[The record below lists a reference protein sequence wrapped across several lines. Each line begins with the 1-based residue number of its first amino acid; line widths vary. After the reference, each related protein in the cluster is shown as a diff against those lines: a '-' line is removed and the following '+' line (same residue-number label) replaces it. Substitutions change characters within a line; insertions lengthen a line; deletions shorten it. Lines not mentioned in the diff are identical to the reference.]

1 MATGK
6 SGSFTFQDA
15 SKYFTW
21 RVEWA
26 ETYDIETNSS
36 TVRVTGI
43 YIQSRSYTNSLG
55 TWWANA
61 VLKINGVT
69 VCEMNVKTPT
79 HYIHGMY
86 DVNKDCELTAY
97 GSGTPKDK
105 WVSAPIVHN
114 SDGTKS
120 ITISIE
126 YNPAN
131 SGSIYLYRDSNP
143 LTVTFGAVQSSTIQ
157 LTTIPRASSITSV
170 GAVTLGKACNVKWTP
185 MSKSFSYK
193 LKFSLGGWSYTTNAI
208 IPNTTAAYTYTGY
221 VIPMEVANQ
230 ITGSPNGTMTVELYT
245 YSASG
250 EQIGNADSKKV
261 TATVPDNQDTR
272 PDVSLN
278 LAPVSELEVPFNEL
292 YIQNLTRVSSDI
304 TADGKY
310 GASIDLLQ
318 MVIGGSVYGE
328 PYVSSYISQTGD
340 VAVTAKA
347 IDSRGYVGQA
357 QQTIHVIPYAKPA
370 IIPAEG
376 EIGIVCV
383 RCDEAGNIGSGT
395 SLKIKAKR
403 SYSHVIS
410 NGEQL
415 NFCQFRYRCNGGG
428 WVTIPADGDEIDTV
442 IPGVVVSTTTA
453 YTIEVGVV
461 DTLGYD
467 SSAIIIVP
475 SDHVDFHL
483 REGGYGAAFGEYA
496 QDANVVAVAENWEL
510 KVKGRATV
518 SGSNV
523 VTDATLID
531 KVYPVGSVYMSINNV
546 NPAAFLG
553 GAWEQIDGLTVYA
566 WKRTN

>member
-157 LTTIPRASSITSV
+157 LTTIPRASTITSV

-208 IPNTTAAYTYTGY
+208 TPNTTAAYTYTGY
-221 VIPMEVANQ
+221 VIPMAVAGQ

-328 PYVSSYISQTGD
+328 PYVSGYISQTGD

-370 IIPAEG
+370 IVPADG

-475 SDHVDFHL
+475 SDQVEFHL
-483 REGGYGAAFGEYA
+483 REGGDGAAFGEYA
-496 QDANVVAVAENWEL
+496 QEAKVLAVAENWEL

-518 SGSNV
+518 GGSNV

-531 KVYPVGSVYMSINNV
+531 KIYPVGSVYMSINNV

-553 GAWEQIDGLTVYA
+553 GTWAQIDGLTVYA

>member
-1 MATGK
+1 M
-6 SGSFTFQDA
+6 
-15 SKYFTW
+15 
-21 RVEWA
+21 
-26 ETYDIETNSS
+26 
-36 TVRVTGI
+36 TGI

-185 MSKSFSYK
+185 MSKAFSYK
-193 LKFSLGGWSYTTNAI
+193 LKFSLGGWSHTTNAI
-208 IPNTTAAYTYTGY
+208 SPNTTAAYTYTGY
-221 VIPMEVANQ
+221 VIPMAVAGQ

-318 MVIGGSVYGE
+318 MVIGGSAYGE
-328 PYVSSYISQTGD
+328 PYVSGYISQTGD

-370 IIPAEG
+370 IVPAEG

-518 SGSNV
+518 GGSNV

-531 KVYPVGSVYMSINNV
+531 KVYPVGSVYMSINNA

-553 GAWEQIDGLTVYA
+553 GTWAQIDGLTVYA